1 MEGGALEAV
10 LRRDRQMVSAA
21 LLLLTLLAL
30 GYILWLA
37 GRMAMPTPGAMP
49 DMPGMDMPGMDM
61 PMGAAVQPVLKAWTA
76 GEFLLTFVMW
86 SVMMVA
92 MMLPSA
98 APMILLYARVG
109 RMAQAAQK
117 PFAATGWFAG
127 GYLLAWTL
135 FSLLATAAQG
145 ILTGLAL
152 LTPMMASASDAMGGV
167 ILIAAG
173 LYQWTPWKDRCLAHC
188 RAPLAFIQ
196 RHGGF
201 RPRPS
206 AALGLGLRHGFY
218 CVGCCWALM
227 ALLFVG
233 GIMNIAWIAG
243 LAVLVLLEKL
253 LKHGRLI
260 ARGAG
265 LAAIAAGLILLA
277 PAA

>member
-152 LTPMMASASDAMGGV
+152 LTPMMASASDAMGAV

-173 LYQWTPWKDRCLAHC
+173 LYQWTPWKDRCLAHWPAPRILLRGLLLGADGAAVRGRDHEYRLDRGAC
-188 RAPLAFIQ
+188 RP
-196 RHGGF
+196 G
-201 RPRPS
+201 
-206 AALGLGLRHGFY
+206 AAGE
-218 CVGCCWALM
+218 A
-227 ALLFVG
+227 AE
-233 GIMNIAWIAG
+233 AWPVDRA
-243 LAVLVLLEKL
+243 
-253 LKHGRLI
+253 R
-260 ARGAG
+260 RGAG
-265 LAAIAAGLILLA
+265 GHRRRPHSACARGLSVLTRASTPHNRAGWKSRH
-277 PAA
+277 